1 MALALCKPPIRT
13 RCASITAW
21 VLKSTVSLAFT
32 SAIKAA
38 YGIFSLFWGA
48 QQTSEVSK
56 TSEVSLTP
64 TFWDDAAYARYAE
77 LNASRSLFYFD
88 RMTFAPFSSTGFSGN
103 MEQAIKALGLNIGS
117 YPEYIESYLEQT
129 RLYLKMGE
137 KINPEETLSKAL
149 SIELCNTVAEHCC
162 KKSASR
168 THPNFFHRLV
178 PSLPI

>member
-1 MALALCKPPIRT
+1 
-13 RCASITAW
+13 
-21 VLKSTVSLAFT
+21 
-32 SAIKAA
+32 
-38 YGIFSLFWGA
+38 
-48 QQTSEVSK
+48 
-56 TSEVSLTP
+56 
-64 TFWDDAAYARYAE
+64 
-77 LNASRSLFYFD
+77 
-88 RMTFAPFSSTGFSGN
+88 MTFAPFSSTGFSGN
-103 MEQAIKALGLNIGS
+103 MEQAIKALGLNIDS